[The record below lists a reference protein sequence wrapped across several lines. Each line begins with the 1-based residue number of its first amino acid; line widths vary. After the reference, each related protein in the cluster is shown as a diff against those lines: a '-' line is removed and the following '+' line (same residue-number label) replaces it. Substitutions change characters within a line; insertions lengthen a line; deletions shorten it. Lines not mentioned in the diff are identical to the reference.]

1 MGSNLSLF
9 GKRRMPNGTYGVV
22 RGVRAISPPTRL
34 PSNYL
39 HCQVQYFL
47 QFFLKNNILSPLK
60 KYQCFELVYIKPA
73 NEPNQE
79 RNSMEYTLCCC

>member
-34 PSNYL
+34 VKISSEL
-39 HCQVQYFL
+39 
-47 QFFLKNNILSPLK
+47 ILS
-60 KYQCFELVYIKPA
+60 
-73 NEPNQE
+73 
-79 RNSMEYTLCCC
+79 